1 MSFGV
6 AELSRERSLDVLYA
20 HADQALYDA
29 KDAGRNRVI
38 TVARLNLTGGEFVT

>member
-6 AELSRERSLDVLYA
+6 AELWHERSLDVLYA

-29 KDAGRNRVI
+29 KDAGRNRVVS
-38 TVARLNLTGGEFVT
+38 VARIDLGGAAFVT